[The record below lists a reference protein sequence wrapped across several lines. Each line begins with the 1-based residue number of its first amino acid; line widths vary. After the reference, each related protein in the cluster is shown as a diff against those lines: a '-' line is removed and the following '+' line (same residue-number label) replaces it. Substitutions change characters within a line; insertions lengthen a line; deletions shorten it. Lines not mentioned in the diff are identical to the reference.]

1 VQQIPGVG
9 DDLDSRYVFL
19 NGLYWFTTPG
29 TLAITGGTISN
40 TSTGLPHYVSGVG
53 ATDLPA
59 AADGTDG
66 VEFLLDGTSAF
77 TAANTALT
85 ASSVFFVAP
94 NYVPTGS
101 THIAFYVAS
110 TNLAPLA
117 WTDQNFN
124 ATLSNVPVFQVWG
137 TIFDASAGG
146 STIYLRAVQL
156 GPHKLNPTDADPS
169 GQYAVNGEL
178 IGYTMTIDVGNIFGS
193 SAGSPPNCASG
204 TPDWTGHLGTP
215 GLLVQYNK
223 SFAPAPGANSYLI
236 K

>member
-1 VQQIPGVG
+1 
-9 DDLDSRYVFL
+9 
-19 NGLYWFTTPG
+19 
-29 TLAITGGTISN
+29 
-40 TSTGLPHYVSGVG
+40 
-53 ATDLPA
+53 
-59 AADGTDG
+59 
-66 VEFLLDGTSAF
+66 
-77 TAANTALT
+77 
-85 ASSVFFVAP
+85 
-94 NYVPTGS
+94 
-101 THIAFYVAS
+101 
-110 TNLAPLA
+110 
-117 WTDQNFN
+117 
-124 ATLSNVPVFQVWG
+124 
-137 TIFDASAGG
+137 
-146 STIYLRAVQL
+146 L